1 MLTIDTI
8 FSSLTEKQT
17 RMLKE
22 MSEHYRQEWA
32 RIKDKKMALRAF
44 YKAIDDSNTKFN
56 ERGEPAVTCKKGC
69 SFCCNIKVESTQ
81 PEIDLIVDYMKEK
94 NIKVSQSQLEGQ
106 VPLTVENHF
115 MSPYRKC
122 VFLSDEGTCK
132 VYDVRPFVCRNY
144 FSVGPPSECDP
155 DEHPKGGV
163 TTTMNYETFAIYTA
177 VINEYISSSFSLLL
191 LNTLKRKYGFFKK

>member
-32 RIKDKKMALRAF
+32 RIKDKKQALRAF
-44 YKAIDDSNTKFN
+44 YKAIDESNTKFN

-69 SFCCNIKVESTQ
+69 SFCCNIKVEATQ
-81 PEIDLIVDYMKEK
+81 IEIDVIVDYMAKK
-94 NIKVSQSQLEGQ
+94 KIKVSQKQLEGQ

-115 MSPYRKC
+115 MSPFRKC
-122 VFLSDEGTCK
+122 VFLDDQGSCK
-132 VYDVRPFVCRNY
+132 IYEVRPFVCRNY
-144 FSVGPPSECDP
+144 FSVGDPKECDP

-177 VINEYISSSFSLLL
+177 VINEYLSNSFSLLL
-191 LNTLKRKYGFFKK
+191 LNTLKKKYGFFR